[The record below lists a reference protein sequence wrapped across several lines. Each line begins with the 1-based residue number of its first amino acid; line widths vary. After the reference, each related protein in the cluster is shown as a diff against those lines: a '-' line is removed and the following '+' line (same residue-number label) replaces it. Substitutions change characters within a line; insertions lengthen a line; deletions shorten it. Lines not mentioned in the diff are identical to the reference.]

1 MSLDGGLFEEAESKT
16 YSMKSSNTSNKKE
29 YDDNMII
36 KSTKYEEPKYEE
48 VHNTYEVLKPITKH
62 VLELPIEKKKKIKIA
77 KTIIQKEIIV
87 NNEEELN
94 RVLNDDNLYN
104 EEIPLP
110 TKSTIQ
116 NLIKD
121 SVVVSYNN
129 NTINNNIHSNPYK
142 SQQIKYKSNIQN
154 KINKKSEIKNN
165 ENNKNIEKQ
174 SIIYKDKNYIE
185 TYFHDDDIP
194 KPEICEGN
202 ALEFSKKSI
211 ESNNSNNSNK
221 NIKNLLDKLP
231 IEHTVILSKEQ
242 KIDMSKVQKDNMLK
256 KSSNSETNS
265 SNIQTNIYNNKK
277 KEKPLYYKSQAI
289 NYNNNKNYLNNI
301 NNNIITNSMQ
311 NYPQKKNINEIP
323 LPEIDNNININN
335 EINKT
340 KIKPVMEISNETK
353 TNKIINQ
360 SRSSFISE
368 NSGNGSF
375 VSVKSVH
382 NPFDVNNNT
391 NNI

>member
-121 SVVVSYNN
+121 SVVVSYSN

-289 NYNNNKNYLNNI
+289 NYNNNKNYINNI
-301 NNNIITNSMQ
+301 NNNIIINSMQ
-311 NYPQKKNINEIP
+311 NYPQKKYINEIP

>member
-29 YDDNMII
+29 YDDNMMI

-121 SVVVSYNN
+121 SVVVSYSN

-165 ENNKNIEKQ
+165 ENNKDIEKQ

-211 ESNNSNNSNK
+211 ESNNSNK

-289 NYNNNKNYLNNI
+289 NYNNNINYINNI

-311 NYPQKKNINEIP
+311 NYPQKKYINEIP

>member
-121 SVVVSYNN
+121 SEIVSFSN

-154 KINKKSEIKNN
+154 KINKKSEIKKN
-165 ENNKNIEKQ
+165 ENNKDIEKK

-256 KSSNSETNS
+256 KSSNSEINS

-289 NYNNNKNYLNNI
+289 NYNNNIKINNI

-311 NYPQKKNINEIP
+311 NYPQKKYINEIP

-340 KIKPVMEISNETK
+340 KIKPVMELSNEIK
-353 TNKIINQ
+353 TNKIISH

>member
-62 VLELPIEKKKKIKIA
+62 LLELPIEKKKKIKIA

-110 TKSTIQ
+110 TKSAIQ

-194 KPEICEGN
+194 KPEVYEGN

-289 NYNNNKNYLNNI
+289 NYNNNKNYINNI